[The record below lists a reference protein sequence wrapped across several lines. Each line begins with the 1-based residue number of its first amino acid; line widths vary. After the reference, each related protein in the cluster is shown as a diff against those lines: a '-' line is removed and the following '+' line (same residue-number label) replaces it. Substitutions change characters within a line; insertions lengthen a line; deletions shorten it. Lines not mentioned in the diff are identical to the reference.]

1 MSHRLDNLWDSCMC
15 ISMAE
20 GINVR
25 FKGELKRFIDS
36 RVDETAGLYGSTS
49 EYIRDLVRRDYEAE
63 EARKSAWLRSELQ
76 AGADAEESD
85 FVELNADSILK
96 KAKARRK

>member
-1 MSHRLDNLWDSCMC
+1 MGQTSMLLL
-15 ISMAE
+15 MAE

-36 RVDETAGLYGSTS
+36 KVDEGAGLYGSTS

-63 EARKSAWLRSELQ
+63 EARRWNLLKHALAPGISADTSEFHPLDADVFLQ
-76 AGADAEESD
+76 
-85 FVELNADSILK
+85 
-96 KAKARRK
+96 KARTRRQTNVD